1 MQRLLII
8 LTFFTLS
15 YSATALLDFSD
26 YDDFAKIERSQNR
39 VVGLNPYNSP
49 IGFFYT
55 KIWNIGNSN
64 SYFQKFKTEQR
75 DVNFHWGTL
84 ILANVV
90 GVHIKQHWNESK
102 YKPIS
107 IFSAYSLSA
116 NLSVKCIDCD
126 LVFFDS
132 HFISSGFDFNILRF
146 NKFDIR
152 FAVGLMG
159 GYSISRGEVGAAPF
173 IYTSL
178 LY

>member
-8 LTFFTLS
+8 LSFFTLS

-26 YDDFAKIERSQNR
+26 YDVYRSKDKYY
-39 VVGLNPYNSP
+39 GFNPYAFGIYGGASD
-49 IGFFYT
+49 IDH
-55 KIWNIGNSN
+55 
-64 SYFQKFKTEQR
+64 SYFSKFKTEQR
-75 DVNFHWGTL
+75 DIRWHFST
-84 ILANVV
+84 ILLFNGV
-90 GVHIKQHWNESK
+90 GVHAKQYWNKSK
-102 YKPIS
+102 YKSIS
-107 IFSAYSLSA
+107 IFSSYSLTGFIHFPMST
-116 NLSVKCIDCD
+116 NSEPEFIDAQI
-126 LVFFDS
+126 
-132 HFISSGFDFNILRF
+132 ISSGFDFNILRF